1 MLMLLRCN
9 FLYSYYGGGG
19 GVCMYHMIEDVMKIK
34 DRVNAIPLRKLKMKV
49 HSRISYL
56 LVDVEMSTIVQ
67 KGEKLLGIAAYLTL
81 SKDWKT
87 PPPRFCSLIIY

>member
-1 MLMLLRCN
+1 
-9 FLYSYYGGGG
+9 
-19 GVCMYHMIEDVMKIK
+19 MIEDVMKIK
-34 DRVNAIPLRKLKMKV
+34 DRVNAIPLRKLKMKL

-81 SKDWKT
+81 VRIGKHHV
-87 PPPRFCSLIIY
+87 FAHSLSIERNPILCPFGEEASSYHTNSMM